1 MVLGGFG
8 WFQVVSGGFGWFR
21 VVSCFI
27 NNDFLHLVRNKQL
40 LPVLAFYSKFF
51 IHGMNC

>member
-27 NNDFLHLVRNKQL
+27 NNAGLDLGLG
-40 LPVLAFYSKFF
+40 PS
-51 IHGMNC
+51 G